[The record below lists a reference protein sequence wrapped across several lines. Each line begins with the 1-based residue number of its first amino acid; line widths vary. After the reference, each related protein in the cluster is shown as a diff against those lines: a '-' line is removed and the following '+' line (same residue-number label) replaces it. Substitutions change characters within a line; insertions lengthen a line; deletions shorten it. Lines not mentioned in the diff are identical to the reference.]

1 MSKET
6 LLPCPWAV
14 PGEDHT
20 LMVLERT
27 CDRDDKYNPHD
38 HAFPLVVCMCGAQ
51 VAGKDWTG
59 PETAVAAWNRRAVA
73 PSPVV
78 MPEEVDEAL
87 QEIDGLRSRVVTG
100 STIPL
105 MSWAETL
112 ASEVRRLRAELVAM
126 REALAHARTL
136 LRNNGVIGPE
146 LDPINAALTGQA
158 KKGEA

>member
-27 CDRDDKYNPHD
+27 CDRDDEYNPRD
-38 HAFPLVVCMCGAQ
+38 RAFPLVVCMCGAQ

-59 PETAVAAWNRRAVA
+59 PETAVAAWNRRAVP

-78 MPEEVDEAL
+78 MPEDVEEAL
-87 QEIDGLRSRVVTG
+87 EWFNGQEMVGKN
-100 STIPL
+100 
-105 MSWAETL
+105 E
-112 ASEVRRLRAELVAM
+112 
-126 REALAHARTL
+126 
-136 LRNNGVIGPE
+136 
-146 LDPINAALTGQA
+146 QA
-158 KKGEA
+158 KSLSKRGDILARYIRSLSSPAPVEGLPEGRGA